1 MYEFN
6 PLTSMEVLQNLRPDR
21 APRPTDLDRD
31 QHDTTEPA
39 FRLTEFVRRVI
50 RRISARRDAA

>member
-21 APRPTDLDRD
+21 APQQADLDRD
-31 QHDTTEPA
+31 PHDTTEPS
-39 FRLTEFVRRVI
+39 FRLTEFVRRMI